1 MYSKHDC
8 SINYK
13 LYRTDCNLESL
24 HVIMIIIIIKFTY
37 GSTGSVSRI
46 FVLLMISGSV

>member
-1 MYSKHDC
+1 MIVVSTT
-8 SINYK
+8 NYIE
-13 LYRTDCNLESL
+13 TDCNLESL